1 MTQIRVLL
9 PELLA
14 QHRLNRKQLAEG
26 SGVRYA
32 TINDMYT
39 GKRRPSLDT
48 LEAVMAGLEKMT
60 GRRLELSDL
69 LKVVHDPAPL
79 HGDPERPALD
89 AGHLKTFRLRA
100 RGEQPTVNTP
110 SEVLVAELR
119 GREPA

>member
-48 LEAVMAGLEKMT
+48 LEAVMAGLERMS
-60 GRRLELSDL
+60 GHLSDL
-69 LKVVHDPAPL
+69 LTVVRIPAPL
-79 HGDPERPALD
+79 SGDPERPALD
-89 AGHLKTFRLRA
+89 AEHPKTFRLRPH
-100 RGEQPTVNTP
+100 REQPAAKTP
-110 SEVLVAELR
+110 SEVLVAALR
-119 GREPA
+119 GRDPA

>member
-9 PELLA
+9 PGLLA

-48 LEAVMAGLEKMT
+48 LEAVMAGLERMT
-60 GRRLELSDL
+60 GQPVELSDL
-69 LKVVHDPAPL
+69 LTVVHDPAPL
-79 HGDPERPALD
+79 SGDPERPALD
-89 AGHLKTFRLRA
+89 AEHLKTFHLRPY
-100 RGEQPTVNTP
+100 REQPAVKTS
-110 SEVLVAELR
+110 SEVLVAALR
-119 GREPA
+119 GRDPA

>member
-60 GRRLELSDL
+60 GQRVELSDL
-69 LKVVHDPAPL
+69 LEVRHVPAPL

-89 AGHLKTFRLRA
+89 AEHLKTFRLRP
-100 RGEQPTVNTP
+100 RGMQPAVKVP
-110 SEVLVAELR
+110 SEVLVAALR
-119 GREPA
+119 GRDPA